1 MDSITADEKA
11 QLERTLAELRATDRA
26 LVQRISEARA
36 MGDLRENSVYHAARE
51 DKAMNEAKSKE
62 IDKRLASAQ
71 VADGTDLPQ
80 DVVFVGST
88 VNLRDVASGEE
99 DLYRLVGLSS
109 GRFDMDYIEVTST
122 SPIGSALMSA
132 RLGETVRVD
141 LPRGERRYLIV
152 EITL

>member
-1 MDSITADEKA
+1 MDFITADEKA

-36 MGDLRENSVYHAARE
+36 MGDLRENSEYHAARE
-51 DKAMNEAKSKE
+51 DKAMTEAKSKE
-62 IDKRLASAQ
+62 IEKRLASAQ

-88 VNLRDVASGEE
+88 VKLRDVASGEE